1 MAFPGCSLLL
11 PTAPSRFD
19 VAPDVSSVFP
29 GLNFAMQVALSEAQ
43 VREVEQASPQ
53 GLTSAELVAVFSGRA
68 VKFSEATLRK
78 YVQLGLVPRSR
89 RVGRKGKNLGSRGVY
104 PVRAVRRINT
114 IKRLMAERYTIE
126 EIQARFLT
134 FKDNIETLDEA
145 LGELVRLFDDRIT
158 EQPPTP
164 LRDRLTRELSA
175 VKDSAHLLLTGVH
188 RLEKLIIAAG
198 EGSRPRGGGA
208 ASPTELL

>member
-1 MAFPGCSLLL
+1 
-11 PTAPSRFD
+11 
-19 VAPDVSSVFP
+19 
-29 GLNFAMQVALSEAQ
+29 MQVALTEAQ
-43 VREVEQASPQ
+43 VREIEQHSPD
-53 GLTSAELVAVFSGRA
+53 GLTSQELVGVFSEHA

-89 RVGRKGKNLGSRGVY
+89 RVGRKGKHLGSRGVY

-145 LGELVRLFDDRIT
+145 LTELTRLFEERIG
-158 EQPPTP
+158 EQPPSPT
-164 LRDRLTRELSA
+164 RDRLGRELESIKKTA
-175 VKDSAHLLLTGVH
+175 DQLVTGVL
-188 RLEKLIIAAG
+188 RLEKLIIATGDQA
-198 EGSRPRGGGA
+198 RPRGGGA

>member
-1 MAFPGCSLLL
+1 MT
-11 PTAPSRFD
+11 TA
-19 VAPDVSSVFP
+19 
-29 GLNFAMQVALSEAQ
+29 LTEAQ
-43 VREVEQASPQ
+43 VREIETNSPG
-53 GLTSAELVAVFSGRA
+53 GLTSRELVDAFATQGIR
-68 VKFSEATLRK
+68 FSEATLRK

-89 RVGRKGKNLGSRGVY
+89 RVGRKGKHLGSRGVY

-145 LGELVRLFDDRIT
+145 LGDLMTRFDEAIAAQ
-158 EQPPTP
+158 EPSPM
-164 LRDRLTRELSA
+164 RDRLHKEVLA
-175 VKDSAHLLLTGVH
+175 VRKAADSLLVGVQ
-188 RLEKLIIAAG
+188 RIEKLLNAAHG
-198 EGSRPRGGGA
+198 RPRGGGA

>member
-1 MAFPGCSLLL
+1 
-11 PTAPSRFD
+11 
-19 VAPDVSSVFP
+19 
-29 GLNFAMQVALSEAQ
+29 MQVALTEAQ
-43 VREVEQASPQ
+43 VREIEQHSPD
-53 GLTSAELVAVFSGRA
+53 GLTSRELVGVFSEHA

-145 LGELVRLFDDRIT
+145 LTELTRLFEERIG
-158 EQPPTP
+158 EQPPSPT
-164 LRDRLTRELSA
+164 RDRLGRELESIKKTA
-175 VKDSAHLLLTGVH
+175 DQLVTGVL
-188 RLEKLIIAAG
+188 RLEKLIIATGDQA
-198 EGSRPRGGGA
+198 RPRGGGA

>member
-1 MAFPGCSLLL
+1 ML
-11 PTAPSRFD
+11 
-19 VAPDVSSVFP
+19 
-29 GLNFAMQVALSEAQ
+29 VALTESQ
-43 VREVEQASPQ
+43 VRQIEAASPE
-53 GLTSAELVAVFSGRA
+53 GLTSAELVAAFAHNG

-89 RVGRKGKNLGSRGVY
+89 RVGRKGKHLGSRGVY

-134 FKDNIETLDEA
+134 FKDNIETLDDA
-145 LGELVRLFDDRIT
+145 LGELIRLFDSKIG
-158 EQPPTP
+158 EQKPSK
-164 LRDRLTRELSA
+164 LRKRLEEELISIKQSA
-175 VKDSAHLLLTGVH
+175 AKLLEDVQ
-188 RLEKLIIAAG
+188 RLEKLIVAAG
-198 EGSRPRGGGA
+198 EHSVRPRGGGA